1 MTMLPT
7 GEKLPDYDDGAADGA
22 DIIRIRDWVSRYG
35 RCRDNLIVSGDPE
48 GVIRDVLAALQAA
61 GDATLVKNETYRA
74 MRRDG
79 ADVERLAAHLANH
92 GHADLLVDRDGNPV
106 TAVIALL
113 TPLG

>member
-7 GEKLPDYDDGAADGA
+7 GEKLPDYDDGPADGV
-22 DIIRIRDWVSRYG
+22 DINALWAWLLQNRPNGWRNTIGRDGSA
-35 RCRDNLIVSGDPE
+35 
-48 GVIRDVLAALQAA
+48 IRDVIAALQAA
-61 GDATLVKNETYRA
+61 GDATLVKNATYRA

-79 ADVERLAAHLANH
+79 TDVERLAAYLANH